1 MPPPAEAD
9 TAPAGDTPSQ
19 RRRDAL
25 LLAWAI
31 LKTIARLAAVWA
43 AAHWGDVV
51 EVIKRR

>member
-1 MPPPAEAD
+1 MPPPADANA
-9 TAPAGDTPSQ
+9 APAGATPSQ
-19 RRRDAL
+19 RRRDAW
-25 LLAWAI
+25 LLALAI